1 MKKVL
6 SLLCIVLCLVAL
18 SGCDKTIKG
27 DTGLIDKARDEITI
41 SDADTI
47 DLVIAGYSSVASNN
61 LFWFIS
67 GNANQ
72 AHTYTPIE
80 FSVTDTDEYTFVKK
94 YKPVERTQDIAVLL
108 WNEGYSFCINNTS
121 CSYIQIENSAGA
133 IKDIFVES
141 IPFVYYSNEIPV
153 EYSFLDI
160 DKNPLP

>member
-1 MKKVL
+1 MQAYLKDWEERFKNGV
-6 SLLCIVLCLVAL
+6 IDDKGKQQREHRVAAEQN
-18 SGCDKTIKG
+18 GNHR
-27 DTGLIDKARDEITI
+27 GLGVFHGQLKAGH
-41 SDADTI
+41 A
-47 DLVIAGYSSVASNN
+47 Y
-61 LFWFIS
+61 